1 MIIAEKMFP
10 EYGRDELFLSQTERI
25 ALNAC
30 FEAVRIEVAGKVK
43 LNRSGSAGAKSA
55 EAFRREI
62 SIAVMAVEGAYG

>member
-10 EYGRDELFLSQTERI
+10 EYGRDELFSRRQNVLPSMPASKRLGSKSPEKTNSTE
-25 ALNAC
+25 A
-30 FEAVRIEVAGKVK
+30 EVP
-43 LNRSGSAGAKSA
+43 GAKSA